1 MTVLPFAWRSLV
13 RQPARSTLGI
23 LGVAAVGALLFDMLL
38 LSEGL
43 VLSMRELF
51 ERMGFDIRIIATDQ
65 LPAGSPDI
73 TNASVVASKI
83 AALPSVQSALTIRTE
98 DADFQA
104 NDAEANDGSVVG
116 VGAGAP
122 PPWTVL
128 HGRDPQAND
137 ELVLNQYAAQTLRS
151 ELGST
156 VTVRATCAGAAEAPP
171 AKVFRVVG
179 IGELPFETPGEP
191 VAGAMIAGLSEACGT
206 PGADLADFL
215 AVTSTG
221 DPDAAAA
228 EIAGLG
234 SDLRIFTNEQA
245 IGQLQQGGF
254 TYFRQISTVLTTI
267 TVSFALLLIT
277 VLLTVSVNQRLGE
290 VAALRAL
297 GFSRNRVVLDV
308 FCESALIVGVGGLL
322 SLPLGVAL
330 AAWLDDILKRMPG
343 IPAELHFFVFQPQAL
358 MVHVALLAATAF
370 LAAVYPMRVVARLPI
385 AATLRNEV
393 TS

>member
-65 LPAGSPDI
+65 LPAGTPDI
-73 TNASVVASKI
+73 ANASVVAAEI

-98 DADFQA
+98 DADFQGK
-104 NDAEANDGSVVG
+104 EVSTNDGSIVG
-116 VGAGAP
+116 VGTGAP
-122 PPWTVL
+122 PPWTIL
-128 HGRDPQAND
+128 QGRDPQAND
-137 ELVLNQYAAQTLRS
+137 ELVLNQYAAQTLRIQP
-151 ELGST
+151 GST

-171 AKVFRVVG
+171 AKAFRVVG
-179 IGELPFETPGEP
+179 IGELPFETPEEP
-191 VAGAMIAGLSEACGT
+191 VAGATIAGLSEACGT
-206 PGADLADFL
+206 PEADLADSL

-221 DPDAAAA
+221 NPDAAAA
-228 EIAGLG
+228 DIAALR

-308 FCESALIVGVGGLL
+308 FCESALIVGIGGLL
-322 SLPLGVAL
+322 SLPLGVVL

-358 MVHVALLAATAF
+358 VVHIALLVATAF

-385 AATLRNEV
+385 AATLRDEV
-393 TS
+393 AS